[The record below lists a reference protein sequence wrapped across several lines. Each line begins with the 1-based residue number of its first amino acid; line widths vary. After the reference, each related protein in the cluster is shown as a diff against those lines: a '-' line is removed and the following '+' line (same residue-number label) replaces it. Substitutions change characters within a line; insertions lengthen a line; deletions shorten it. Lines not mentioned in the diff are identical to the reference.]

1 MQTHEQQ
8 IMLAEVQAKLARAE
22 KLLDSGKLLPAKEC
36 LTALQEKYGIQNGEI
51 YCRLKW
57 ILV

>member
-8 IMLAEVQAKLARAE
+8 IMLAEVQAKLAKAE

-36 LTALQEKYGIQNGEI
+36 LTALQEKYGIQNCG
-51 YCRLKW
+51 
-57 ILV
+57 

>member
-22 KLLDSGKLLPAKEC
+22 NLLDSGQLLPAIEC
-36 LTALQEKYGIQNGEI
+36 LTALQEKYGIQNCG
-51 YCRLKW
+51 
-57 ILV
+57 